1 MARQTD
7 SNCACAGVA
16 REPGFWNAAK
26 YGASASLQPL
36 LLEDEKLNA
45 AVTLGVQG
53 GRQES
58 LLLRKTSHQL
68 VLCSQ
73 GVIAIAGHEVPLSV
87 ALDRTTPVVP
97 VEILGNQTGHPSG
110 GDLLILVAVT
120 STCCTMQVCLQHQHV
135 VGVLLHKGALRLH
148 WRPCRQ
154 PCPFMQAQHRRNAI
168 RQSWAL
174 TMAKSPS
181 PVDLKFVLAQPND
194 SKIADAHS
202 LLQVQSV
209 TYVASFCCFD
219 RSFCTHAVII
229 PSTTCKPVFVGRN
242 APSGHPICA

>member
-1 MARQTD
+1 
-7 SNCACAGVA
+7 
-16 REPGFWNAAK
+16 
-26 YGASASLQPL
+26 
-36 LLEDEKLNA
+36 
-45 AVTLGVQG
+45 
-53 GRQES
+53 
-58 LLLRKTSHQL
+58 
-68 VLCSQ
+68 
-73 GVIAIAGHEVPLSV
+73 V